1 LRILLVNA
9 NGSMSRNLKVI
20 SGAMLAWGLG
30 EGIFLIFQPLYL
42 QHFGADP
49 ILIGAIL
56 GINGLVNAVVQIPAG
71 YLADKIGQRPVIWFN
86 FITGVIATWMM
97 ALAPS
102 LGVFVAGLLLYGL
115 TMAVMAPL
123 NSYVQ
128 GARGKWSVGRAVS
141 FVSAAYNFGGIL
153 GPIIGGALGEIFNL
167 RTAYFVSGVVFTIST
182 AIVLF
187 ARKQPVA
194 EPAKIEG
201 ETHLFQN
208 RQFLGILALIFFVM
222 FAVSLPQPFAPN
234 FLQNQRGLSLS
245 QIGQLGSLGAL
256 GSVLLML
263 TLGSLKSGFA
273 LMIGQVGLMAFAL
286 LLWQGRGLL
295 WYAIGYLAL
304 GGFRLCRA
312 MTVALARP
320 VVRAREVGLAFGAVE
335 TLNALGY
342 MAAPVVAGFIYD
354 WQPHSIFPISLVI
367 LGIALL
373 LTRRFLRR
381 NGHHYHDPARPD
393 LEALDDA

>member
-1 LRILLVNA
+1 
-9 NGSMSRNLKVI
+9 MSRDLKII

-42 QHFGADP
+42 QEFGADP

-71 YLADKIGQRPVIWFN
+71 YLADKIGRRPVIWFN
-86 FITGVIATWMM
+86 FITGVIATWTM

-102 LGVFVAGLLLYGL
+102 LGVFIAGLLLYGL
-115 TMAVMAPL
+115 TMSVMAPL

-153 GPIIGGALGEIFNL
+153 GPIIGGALGEAFNL
-167 RTAYFVSGVVFTIST
+167 RTAYFASGIAFFVSTL
-182 AIVLF
+182 IVLF
-187 ARKQPVA
+187 ARKQPVP
-194 EPAKIEG
+194 ESAKFDVEG
-201 ETHLFQN
+201 ETHLFRN
-208 RQFLGILALIFFVM
+208 IRFLGILPLIFFVM
-222 FAVSLPQPFAPN
+222 FAVSLPQPLAPN

-245 QIGQLGSLGAL
+245 RIGQLGSLGAL

-263 TLGSLKSGFA
+263 IFGSLQSGLA
-273 LMIGQVGLMAFAL
+273 LIIGQVGIAAFAL
-286 LLWQGRGLL
+286 LLWQGQGLL
-295 WYAIGYLAL
+295 WYGMGYFAM
-304 GGFRLCRA
+304 GGYRLCRA

-320 VVRAREVGLAFGAVE
+320 VVRAREVGLAFGVVE

-354 WQPHSIFPISLVI
+354 WRPQNIFPVSLVV
-367 LGIALL
+367 LGVTLL
-373 LTRRFLRR
+373 LSLRFLRR
-381 NGHHYHDPARPD
+381 NGQHYVDSVVSTPEVVD
-393 LEALDDA
+393 EA